1 MRKAVLTMMILTA
14 VAGTLLAQMDIAVQ
28 EEELQGVIVD
38 NMCADGEKNNLA
50 NFIKVHDKACALQKE
65 CQASGYS
72 LYLNGKIEKF
82 DEKSNEVI
90 KDFLGREESRLTV
103 EVTVKRK
110 GDRLSLIDIANVDTA
125 V

>member
-1 MRKAVLTMMILTA
+1 MMILMA
-14 VAGTLLAQMDIAVQ
+14 VAGTLLAQMDLAVQ

-50 NFIKVHDKACALQKE
+50 NFIKKHDKACALQKE

-82 DEKSNEVI
+82 DERSNEVI
-90 KDFLGREESRLTV
+90 KDFLGREESHLTV